1 MFCKFGKSCAGN
13 KSNGG
18 KRGGVSLP
26 VSHKK
31 EPPTLEQTSHRR
43 FAEAQVR
50 NGRRRHTGFAEK
62 EKKIFSKSVFSLGRG
77 RMNAPRFL
85 VPLKKPPPIFMQARN
100 LNHLWEIGL
109 GLKGYISSCLRR
121 SSWIFFLFQGG
132 RKEDGAMPEPICQDY
147 AAALP
152 PSFPPPTLSHFSSRL
167 EGDLSVWKSAFS
179 VLITK
184 NK

>member
-13 KSNGG
+13 KSNGE
-18 KRGGVSLP
+18 KRGGVSLL

-31 EPPTLEQTSHRR
+31 EPPTLAQTSHRR

-50 NGRRRHTGFAEK
+50 NGRRRHTVSP
-62 EKKIFSKSVFSLGRG
+62 KKKRKYFQKSVFSLGRG
-77 RMNAPRFL
+77 KMNAPRFL
-85 VPLKKPPPIFMQARN
+85 VPLKKPPPIFMQKRN
-100 LNHLWEIGL
+100 QNHTWEIGL
-109 GLKGYISSCLRR
+109 GVKGYISSCVRR

-132 RKEDGAMPEPICQDY
+132 RKGDGAMPEPICQDY

-167 EGDLSVWKSAFS
+167 EGDLSVRNHHFRFW
-179 VLITK
+179 LIK
-184 NK
+184 K